1 MDSVLEED
9 VTLPGTL
16 SGCSGLVPNLPD
28 EVDGISPIAGLGS
41 AVLPNVSEE
50 TVSPTRARNMKDF
63 ENQITELKKE
73 NFNLKLRIYFLEE
86 RMQQEFDGPTEHI
99 YKTNIELKVEVESLK
114 RDLQEREQLLIK
126 ASKAVESLAEGGGS
140 EVRRVRE
147 DAQKKVQQV
156 EDLLTKKIL
165 HLEEDVKAA
174 QAELEK
180 AFAGTETEKALRL
193 SLEKKLSEMKKRHEG
208 DLDMAVV
215 LEQKDRLIEELKLS
229 LKSKDALIQC
239 LKEEKSQMACPD
251 ERVSSGEL
259 RGLSA
264 APRGDQ
270 EGGAEAAQMER
281 QQERHRFEERIQAL
295 QEDLR
300 EKEREI
306 ATEKKNS
313 LKRDKAIQGLTMA
326 LKSKEKEVENLNSEI
341 EELRAAFAKVT
352 EVPLK
357 AQTQKFQGSENY
369 EAALLEK
376 AALLAQLNSENLSK
390 SAENHR
396 LRRNIKKVTQAL
408 STLQQERERLEKD
421 LEEARRERSRSDHT
435 IHDLRNEVEKLRD
448 EVNEREKAVENRYKS
463 LLSESNKKLH
473 SQEQMIR
480 SLTGSID
487 PKDLLLQKFSGKGL
501 EAVQQ
506 TYPSQ
511 TGGEL
516 GVRMEG
522 FSEKCSQQSLGS
534 SRIFSE
540 EKQQLDSEEL
550 IQVLKKEQDIYTH
563 LVKSLQD
570 PDSINSLQSELNSIF
585 ALRKQLEQDVLAYR
599 NLQRTLEEQIS
610 EIRRREEEPFSFY
623 SDQTSYL
630 SICLEEPNR
639 FQVEHFSQEELKKK
653 VSDLIQLVKEL
664 YTDNQHLK
672 KTIFDLSCMGFQGGD
687 RLESIG
693 QSELLAGKEDEDMT
707 RTGEDD
713 ENNFLSDQHLEQSDK
728 VTEDYPKGGCK
739 NGYLRHTDSSI
750 LDDGTHKPGCP
761 GDQSVEEGELLNLL
775 APFFNEKATLLLES
789 RPDLLKVLRE
799 LLLERTCLTEQEVS
813 AQHLDGKT
821 EKFFKQMAAQLR
833 GELGHFNQ
841 VNSLS
846 KSCDE
851 GKSPRTAQLGRTGQV
866 SKLELKDASVQTV
879 AVEGD
884 TRRFQNEGRREAWAE
899 KPPDAAFHT
908 EGPPENLCMAPG
920 QQATAPSFPSGT
932 DREAKKSRL
941 PILIKPSRSLGNVYQ
956 LPVTQEVVAQLQGQV
971 LELQGELKEFKIRN
985 KQLHQKLILAEAMTE
1000 GRPAPDKT
1008 LQKAQPLVGAAYQD
1022 SPGEQK
1028 EIKTMPCD
1036 WRDKEGDSDQHTSYE
1051 TDSEICQPDGLAIL
1065 PTCKENPSE
1074 DFPGPTS
1081 VAAYSS
1087 SKNQLSTKVS
1097 VIGTHQSEKMDTSS
1111 DTENLKQKICDL
1123 ETELEGYRNFL
1134 LQLQKHSQCSEAII
1148 TVLCGTEGGQDVL
1161 NKPKGST
1168 DEEEMTFSSL
1178 HQVHYV
1184 KRMKILR
1191 QLAPEV
1197 TDGGLLEGLRQQLV
1211 EQEHELQREQ
1221 NLNMELFSEIHNL
1234 QNKFRDLSPSRYD
1247 SLVQSQ
1253 ARELSLQ
1260 RQQIKDS
1267 HGICV
1272 IYRQHMNAMITAFEQ
1287 LLQASDVDHSVAEG
1301 FQEQLNQCAE
1311 LLEKLEKL
1319 FLNGKS
1325 AEVDKS
1331 PQNEAMER
1339 LEEDG
1344 ITYQH
1349 ILPESPEPSASH
1361 VLSDYEMSEKSSVLS
1376 QDQKQDS
1383 ETGKTSVVTNHF
1395 SQDLVMEH
1403 IQEIRSLRKRLEES
1417 IKTNEK
1423 LRGQLERQGS
1433 GLDPGST
1440 NAFAYG
1446 SELHNSL
1453 TSEICFLRKQNQ
1465 ALNMMLA
1472 KGSRDKQKENE
1483 KLRESLS
1490 RKAANLELLQREY
1503 ACVKGENERL
1513 QREVCELERHNQQLL
1528 QEVGS
1533 SRSELS
1539 RVQEEAKLR
1548 QQLLSQ
1554 NDELL
1559 QSLRV
1564 ELKVYKRL
1572 EEEHRR
1578 PREAGA
1584 ETSGEG
1590 WRGQDPFSDLRGL
1603 LTEIQA
1609 LRGQLEKS
1617 IETNSALQ
1625 GRLEEQ
1631 LATAGKKAH
1640 EAAFTVALQTLSVP
1654 EWPPQPDKHGGDTCP
1669 TARDDSCD
1677 LFDSTRVV
1685 PPRSASE
1692 TPPLSG
1698 NDTDSLSCHSGSS
1711 VTSNPCV
1718 SHLVAG
1724 HRLWA
1729 STSGCHVLG
1738 LTGDY
1743 EALCQQIGQG
1753 QKLFAEMAL
1762 QIQEAPRPASPE
1774 LGPKG
1779 PHLAPLSRFVTS
1791 VGTAKLILEEA
1802 ARLLTL
1808 FWRVS
1813 LPTNGQCTLQCE
1825 QTGEMKAEIT
1835 KLHKKLFEQEKKL
1848 QNSVKLLQLSK
1859 HQEKVIFDQLV
1870 VTHKILRKAR
1880 GNLELRPGGAHPG
1893 TSSPSRPGS

>member
-1 MDSVLEED
+1 MMDSVLEED

-16 SGCSGLVPNLPD
+16 SGCSGLVPSLPD
-28 EVDGISPIAGLGS
+28 EVDGISPIAGLGNG
-41 AVLPNVSEE
+41 VLPDVSEE

-86 RMQQEFDGPTEHI
+86 RMQQEFDGPTEHV

-114 RDLQEREQLLIK
+114 RELQEREQLLIK

-140 EVRRVRE
+140 EVQRVKE
-147 DAQKKVQQV
+147 DARKKVQQV
-156 EDLLTKKIL
+156 EDLLTRRIF

-193 SLEKKLSEMKKRHEG
+193 SLENELSEMKRHEG
-208 DLDMAVV
+208 DSDMAVV

-229 LKSKDALIQC
+229 LKSKEALIQC
-239 LKEEKSQMACPD
+239 LKEEKSQTAGPD
-251 ERVSSGEL
+251 ESVSSGEL

-264 APRGDQ
+264 APRGEQ
-270 EGGAEAAQMER
+270 ERGAEAAQMESQKER
-281 QQERHRFEERIQAL
+281 QRFEERIQAL

-326 LKSKEKEVENLNSEI
+326 LKSKEKEVEALTSEI
-341 EELRAAFAKVT
+341 EELSAAFAKVT
-352 EVPLK
+352 EGPPE
-357 AQTQKFQGSENY
+357 AQTHKFQGSEDY
-369 EAALLEK
+369 EATLLEK
-376 AALLAQLNSENLSK
+376 AALLAQLNSENLTK

-396 LRRNIKKVTQAL
+396 LRRNIKKVTQEL

-421 LEEARRERSRSDHT
+421 LEEAHRESGRGDHT

-473 SQEQMIR
+473 SQEQLIR

-487 PKDLLLQKFSGKGL
+487 PKDLLLQKFSEKGL
-501 EAVQQ
+501 EAVQHNR
-506 TYPSQ
+506 PSQ

-516 GVRMEG
+516 RVRTEG
-522 FSEKCSQQSLGS
+522 LPAKCSLQWSPGGNC
-534 SRIFSE
+534 IFSE
-540 EKQQLDSEEL
+540 EKQQLDYEEL

-570 PDSINSLQSELNSIF
+570 PDSTNSLQAELNSIF
-585 ALRKQLEQDVLAYR
+585 ALRKRLEQDVLSCR
-599 NLQRTLEEQIS
+599 NLRKTLEEQIS

-639 FQVEHFSQEELKKK
+639 FQMEHFSQEELKKK

-672 KTIFDLSCMGFQGGD
+672 KTIFDLSCVGFQGGD
-687 RLESIG
+687 RLESIE
-693 QSELLAGKEDEDMT
+693 QSELLASKEDEDTT

-728 VTEDYPKGGCK
+728 IMEDYSKGGCK
-739 NGYLRHTDSSI
+739 NGYLRRTDSSI
-750 LDDGTHKPGCP
+750 LDYDGTHKPGCP
-761 GDQSVEEGELLNLL
+761 GDQSLEEGELLNLL

-799 LLLERTCLTEQEVS
+799 LLLERMCLMERGVS
-813 AQHLDGKT
+813 AEHLDGET
-821 EKFFKQMAAQLR
+821 EKSLKQMAVQL
-833 GELGHFNQ
+833 GDELGHFTQ

-846 KSCDE
+846 KSHDE
-851 GKSPRTAQLGRTGQV
+851 RKSPQTAQLGRMGQV

-879 AVEGD
+879 AAEGD
-884 TRRFQNEGRREAWAE
+884 TLRFQNEGKREAWEE
-899 KPPDAAFHT
+899 KPPDAMFHT
-908 EGPPENLCMAPG
+908 EGLAPRR
-920 QQATAPSFPSGT
+920 QATALSFPNGT
-932 DREAKKSRL
+932 DKDVKKSRL
-941 PILIKPSRSLGNVYQ
+941 PVLLKPSRSLGNVYR
-956 LPVTQEVVAQLQGQV
+956 LPAGQEVVAQLQGQI

-985 KQLHQKLILAEAMTE
+985 KQLHQKLILAEAMME
-1000 GRPAPDKT
+1000 GRPAADET
-1008 LQKAQPLVGAAYQD
+1008 LQKAQPLVGATYQD

-1028 EIKTMPCD
+1028 GIKTMPCV

-1051 TDSEICQPDGLAIL
+1051 T
-1065 PTCKENPSE
+1065 
-1074 DFPGPTS
+1074 
-1081 VAAYSS
+1081 
-1087 SKNQLSTKVS
+1087 
-1097 VIGTHQSEKMDTSS
+1097 
-1111 DTENLKQKICDL
+1111 
-1123 ETELEGYRNFL
+1123 
-1134 LQLQKHSQCSEAII
+1134 
-1148 TVLCGTEGGQDVL
+1148 
-1161 NKPKGST
+1161 
-1168 DEEEMTFSSL
+1168 
-1178 HQVHYV
+1178 
-1184 KRMKILR
+1184 
-1191 QLAPEV
+1191 
-1197 TDGGLLEGLRQQLV
+1197 
-1211 EQEHELQREQ
+1211 
-1221 NLNMELFSEIHNL
+1221 
-1234 QNKFRDLSPSRYD
+1234 
-1247 SLVQSQ
+1247 
-1253 ARELSLQ
+1253 
-1260 RQQIKDS
+1260 
-1267 HGICV
+1267 
-1272 IYRQHMNAMITAFEQ
+1272 
-1287 LLQASDVDHSVAEG
+1287 
-1301 FQEQLNQCAE
+1301 
-1311 LLEKLEKL
+1311 
-1319 FLNGKS
+1319 GKS
-1325 AEVDKS
+1325 VKVDTS
-1331 PQNEAMER
+1331 PQNEVMER
-1339 LEEDG
+1339 TEEDSV
-1344 ITYQH
+1344 TYQH

-1361 VLSDYEMSEKSSVLS
+1361 VLSDCEMSEKSSVLS

-1383 ETGKTSVVTNHF
+1383 ETGKTSVLANHF

-1403 IQEIRSLRKRLEES
+1403 IQEIRSLRRHLEES

-1433 GLDPGST
+1433 ELNPGST

-1465 ALNMMLA
+1465 ALNTMLA
-1472 KGSRDKQKENE
+1472 RGSRDKQKENE

-1513 QREVCELERHNQQLL
+1513 QREVCEQERHNQQLL
-1528 QEVGS
+1528 QEACS
-1533 SRSELS
+1533 SRSKLS

-1578 PREAGA
+1578 LREAGA
-1584 ETSGEG
+1584 EASGEG

-1617 IETNSALQ
+1617 IKTNSMLQ
-1625 GRLEEQ
+1625 SKLEEQ
-1631 LATAGKKAH
+1631 LAMEGKKAQ
-1640 EAAFTVALQTLSVP
+1640 EAALTVALQTLSVP
-1654 EWPPQPDKHGGDTCP
+1654 ELPLQLDKHGGDKCP
-1669 TARDDSCD
+1669 TAIENSCD
-1677 LFDSTRVV
+1677 LFDSTLAV
-1685 PPRSASE
+1685 PPRSGAKLKPASD
-1692 TPPLSG
+1692 TPSLSG
-1698 NDTDSLSCHSGSS
+1698 NDTDSLSCNSGSS
-1711 VTSNPCV
+1711 VTSTLCV

-1729 STSGCHVLG
+1729 NTSGCHVLG

-1762 QIQEAPRPASPE
+1762 QIQQAPWPASPE
-1774 LGPKG
+1774 LGTEG
-1779 PHLAPLSRFVTS
+1779 PPWVPLNRFVTS

>member
-357 AQTQKFQGSENY
+357 AQTQKFQ
-369 EAALLEK
+369 
-376 AALLAQLNSENLSK
+376 
-390 SAENHR
+390 
-396 LRRNIKKVTQAL
+396 
-408 STLQQERERLEKD
+408 
-421 LEEARRERSRSDHT
+421 
-435 IHDLRNEVEKLRD
+435 DLRNEVEKLRD

>member
-1 MDSVLEED
+1 MDSFTDAVHVPPTSEQRQALCEHGASL
-9 VTLPGTL
+9 VTRL
-16 SGCSGLVPNLPD
+16 SCPL
-28 EVDGISPIAGLGS
+28 
-41 AVLPNVSEE
+41 VLPNVSEE

-932 DREAKKSRL
+932 DRTLKFASLMALPSCQRAKR
-941 PILIKPSRSLGNVYQ
+941 IL
-956 LPVTQEVVAQLQGQV
+956 
-971 LELQGELKEFKIRN
+971 LKIF
-985 KQLHQKLILAEAMTE
+985 Q
-1000 GRPAPDKT
+1000 
-1008 LQKAQPLVGAAYQD
+1008 AQPQ
-1022 SPGEQK
+1022 
-1028 EIKTMPCD
+1028 
-1036 WRDKEGDSDQHTSYE
+1036 
-1051 TDSEICQPDGLAIL
+1051 
-1065 PTCKENPSE
+1065 
-1074 DFPGPTS
+1074 
-1081 VAAYSS
+1081 
-1087 SKNQLSTKVS
+1087 
-1097 VIGTHQSEKMDTSS
+1097 
-1111 DTENLKQKICDL
+1111 
-1123 ETELEGYRNFL
+1123 
-1134 LQLQKHSQCSEAII
+1134 
-1148 TVLCGTEGGQDVL
+1148 
-1161 NKPKGST
+1161 
-1168 DEEEMTFSSL
+1168 
-1178 HQVHYV
+1178 
-1184 KRMKILR
+1184 
-1191 QLAPEV
+1191 
-1197 TDGGLLEGLRQQLV
+1197 
-1211 EQEHELQREQ
+1211 
-1221 NLNMELFSEIHNL
+1221 
-1234 QNKFRDLSPSRYD
+1234 
-1247 SLVQSQ
+1247 
-1253 ARELSLQ
+1253 
-1260 RQQIKDS
+1260 
-1267 HGICV
+1267 
-1272 IYRQHMNAMITAFEQ
+1272 
-1287 LLQASDVDHSVAEG
+1287 
-1301 FQEQLNQCAE
+1301 
-1311 LLEKLEKL
+1311 
-1319 FLNGKS
+1319 
-1325 AEVDKS
+1325 
-1331 PQNEAMER
+1331 
-1339 LEEDG
+1339 
-1344 ITYQH
+1344 
-1349 ILPESPEPSASH
+1349 
-1361 VLSDYEMSEKSSVLS
+1361 
-1376 QDQKQDS
+1376 
-1383 ETGKTSVVTNHF
+1383 
-1395 SQDLVMEH
+1395 
-1403 IQEIRSLRKRLEES
+1403 
-1417 IKTNEK
+1417 
-1423 LRGQLERQGS
+1423 
-1433 GLDPGST
+1433 
-1440 NAFAYG
+1440 
-1446 SELHNSL
+1446 
-1453 TSEICFLRKQNQ
+1453 
-1465 ALNMMLA
+1465 
-1472 KGSRDKQKENE
+1472 
-1483 KLRESLS
+1483 
-1490 RKAANLELLQREY
+1490 
-1503 ACVKGENERL
+1503 
-1513 QREVCELERHNQQLL
+1513 
-1528 QEVGS
+1528 
-1533 SRSELS
+1533 
-1539 RVQEEAKLR
+1539 
-1548 QQLLSQ
+1548 
-1554 NDELL
+1554 
-1559 QSLRV
+1559 
-1564 ELKVYKRL
+1564 
-1572 EEEHRR
+1572 
-1578 PREAGA
+1578 
-1584 ETSGEG
+1584 
-1590 WRGQDPFSDLRGL
+1590 
-1603 LTEIQA
+1603 
-1609 LRGQLEKS
+1609 
-1617 IETNSALQ
+1617 
-1625 GRLEEQ
+1625 
-1631 LATAGKKAH
+1631 
-1640 EAAFTVALQTLSVP
+1640 
-1654 EWPPQPDKHGGDTCP
+1654 
-1669 TARDDSCD
+1669 
-1677 LFDSTRVV
+1677 
-1685 PPRSASE
+1685 
-1692 TPPLSG
+1692 
-1698 NDTDSLSCHSGSS
+1698 
-1711 VTSNPCV
+1711 
-1718 SHLVAG
+1718 
-1724 HRLWA
+1724 
-1729 STSGCHVLG
+1729 
-1738 LTGDY
+1738 
-1743 EALCQQIGQG
+1743 
-1753 QKLFAEMAL
+1753 
-1762 QIQEAPRPASPE
+1762 
-1774 LGPKG
+1774 
-1779 PHLAPLSRFVTS
+1779 
-1791 VGTAKLILEEA
+1791 
-1802 ARLLTL
+1802 
-1808 FWRVS
+1808 
-1813 LPTNGQCTLQCE
+1813 
-1825 QTGEMKAEIT
+1825 
-1835 KLHKKLFEQEKKL
+1835 
-1848 QNSVKLLQLSK
+1848 
-1859 HQEKVIFDQLV
+1859 
-1870 VTHKILRKAR
+1870 
-1880 GNLELRPGGAHPG
+1880 
-1893 TSSPSRPGS
+1893 

>member
-1 MDSVLEED
+1 MESVLEED

-16 SGCSGLVPNLPD
+16 GGCSGLVPNLPD
-28 EVDGISPIAGLGS
+28 DVDGISPIAGLGNG
-41 AVLPNVSEE
+41 VLPNVSEE

-86 RMQQEFDGPTEHI
+86 RMQQEFDGPTEHV

-114 RDLQEREQLLIK
+114 RELQEREQLLIK

-140 EVRRVRE
+140 EVQRVTE
-147 DAQKKVQQV
+147 DAQKKVRQV
-156 EDLLTKKIL
+156 EELLNERIF

-193 SLEKKLSEMKKRHEG
+193 SLENKLSEMKKRHEG
-208 DLDMAVV
+208 ALDMTVV

-229 LKSKDALIQC
+229 LKSKEALIQC

-251 ERVSSGEL
+251 ESVSSGEL

-264 APRGDQ
+264 APRGEKERD
-270 EGGAEAAQMER
+270 AEAVQMELQKER
-281 QQERHRFEERIQAL
+281 QRFEETIQAL

-326 LKSKEKEVENLNSEI
+326 LKSKEKEVGDLNAEIQELSAAFAEATEVPPKAETQKLQGSEDCGAALLDKATLLVQLRSENLN
-341 EELRAAFAKVT
+341 
-352 EVPLK
+352 
-357 AQTQKFQGSENY
+357 
-369 EAALLEK
+369 
-376 AALLAQLNSENLSK
+376 K

-396 LRRNIKKVTQAL
+396 LRRSVRKVTQEL
-408 STLQQERERLEKD
+408 SRLQQERERLEKD
-421 LEEARRERSRSDHT
+421 LEEAHRERSRGDRT

-448 EVNEREKAVENRYKS
+448 EVNEREKAVENHYKS

-480 SLTGSID
+480 SLTGSMN
-487 PKDLLLQKFSGKGL
+487 PKDLLLRKFSEKDS

-506 TYPSQ
+506 NRHSQ
-511 TGGEL
+511 TGEDL
-516 GVRMEG
+516 TVRSED
-522 FSEKCSQQSLGS
+522 SPEKCSLWRSPCKRL
-534 SRIFSE
+534 FSE
-540 EKQQLDSEEL
+540 EKRQLDYEEL

-563 LVKSLQD
+563 LVKSLQN
-570 PDSINSLQSELNSIF
+570 PDSINSLQAELSSIS
-585 ALRKQLEQDVLAYR
+585 ALRTQLEQDVLSCR

-610 EIRRREEEPFSFY
+610 DIRRREEEPFSFY

-630 SICLEEPNR
+630 SICLEEHNR
-639 FQVEHFSQEELKKK
+639 LQVEHFSQEELKKK

-672 KTIFDLSCMGFQGGD
+672 KTIFDLSCVGFQGGD
-687 RLESIG
+687 GPEATE
-693 QSELLAGKEDEDMT
+693 QTELLASKEDEDTT
-707 RTGEDD
+707 RLGEDD
-713 ENNFLSDQHLEQSDK
+713 ENNFLSDQLLEQSNK
-728 VTEDYPKGGCK
+728 VAEDYSKGGCK
-739 NGYLRHTDSSI
+739 NGYLRHTDSNI
-750 LDDGTHKPGCP
+750 LDSDGAHKPGCP
-761 GDQSVEEGELLNLL
+761 RDRSLEEGELMNLL
-775 APFFNEKATLLLES
+775 APFFSEKATLLLES

-799 LLLERTCLTEQEVS
+799 LLLERICLAEQGVS
-813 AQHLDGKT
+813 AEHLDGKT
-821 EKFFKQMAAQLR
+821 ETSLRQMVVQLR
-833 GELGHFNQ
+833 GELGHFTRP
-841 VNSLS
+841 NSLS
-846 KSCDE
+846 KSHDE
-851 GKSPRTAQLGRTGQV
+851 LKSPRTARLEMAGEA
-866 SKLELKDASVQTV
+866 SKPEPKDASVQTV
-879 AVEGD
+879 TVEGD
-884 TRRFQNEGRREAWAE
+884 MLRFQQEGKREAWEE
-899 KPPDAAFHT
+899 KPPDAVLHM
-908 EGPPENLCMAPG
+908 EGQPENLCAMSERHVTPLAFPG
-920 QQATAPSFPSGT
+920 GT
-932 DREAKKSRL
+932 HKDAKKSRL
-941 PILIKPSRSLGNVYQ
+941 PILIKASRSLGNVYR
-956 LPVTQEVVAQLQGQV
+956 LPATQELVTQLQGQV
-971 LELQGELKEFKIRN
+971 LELQGELKELKVRN
-985 KQLHQKLILAEAMTE
+985 RQLRQKLILAEAMTE
-1000 GRPAPDKT
+1000 GRPAPDKM
-1008 LQKAQPLVGAAYQD
+1008 LLKAQPLVGAAYQD

-1028 EIKTMPCD
+1028 GIRTMACV
-1036 WRDKEGDSDQHTSYE
+1036 WRDKEGDSYQHTSHE
-1051 TDSEICQPDGLAIL
+1051 TDSEIYQPDGLAVL
-1065 PTCKENPSE
+1065 PTCNENPSE

-1081 VAAYSS
+1081 VATYLS
-1087 SKNQLSTKVS
+1087 QLPTKVR
-1097 VIGTHQSEKMDTSS
+1097 VIGTHQSENVDTSG
-1111 DTENLKQKICDL
+1111 DAENLKQKICDL

-1134 LQLQKHSQCSEAII
+1134 FQLHKHSQCSEAII
-1148 TVLCGTEGGQDVL
+1148 TVLCGTEEAAQDAL

-1168 DEEEMTFSSL
+1168 DGEEMTFSSL
-1178 HQVHYV
+1178 QQVRYV
-1184 KRMKILR
+1184 KHMKILH

-1197 TDGGLLEGLRQQLV
+1197 TDGGLLEGLRRQLV
-1211 EQEHELQREQ
+1211 DQECQLQKEQ
-1221 NLNMELFSEIHNL
+1221 NLNVELFSEIRNL
-1234 QNKFRDLSPSRYD
+1234 QNRFRDLSPSRYD

-1272 IYRQHMNAMITAFEQ
+1272 IYRRHMNTVIKAFEE
-1287 LLQASDVDHSVAEG
+1287 LLQASDVDRYVAEG

-1319 FLNGKS
+1319 FLDGKS
-1325 AEVDKS
+1325 VEVEMSTQDE
-1331 PQNEAMER
+1331 PMER
-1339 LEEDG
+1339 IEEDNL
-1344 ITYQH
+1344 TYQH

-1361 VLSDYEMSEKSSVLS
+1361 ALSDCEMSEKSSGLS
-1376 QDQKQDS
+1376 RDQKQDS
-1383 ETGKTSVVTNHF
+1383 ETGRTSVMANHF

-1403 IQEIRSLRKRLEES
+1403 IQEIRSLRRRLEES

-1423 LRGQLERQGS
+1423 LRGQLERQGCEF
-1433 GLDPGST
+1433 DQGST
-1440 NAFAYG
+1440 NGLAYG

-1465 ALNMMLA
+1465 ALNTMLA

-1503 ACVKGENERL
+1503 ACLKEENERL
-1513 QREVCELERHNQQLL
+1513 QKEVCERDRHSQQLLREVCSTRN
-1528 QEVGS
+1528 
-1533 SRSELS
+1533 ELS
-1539 RVQEEAKLR
+1539 RVQEEAKSR

-1554 NDELL
+1554 NNRLL

-1564 ELKVYKRL
+1564 ELKVYAKL
-1572 EEEHRR
+1572 DEEHRR
-1578 PREAGA
+1578 PREP
-1584 ETSGEG
+1584 SGEG
-1590 WRGQDPFSDLRGL
+1590 WRGQDPFSDLHGL

-1609 LRGQLEKS
+1609 LRGQLERS
-1617 IETNSALQ
+1617 IETNSMLQ
-1625 GRLEEQ
+1625 SKLEGQ
-1631 LATAGKKAH
+1631 LAKEGKKAQ
-1640 EAAFTVALQTLSVP
+1640 EGALTGALQTPCVP
-1654 EWPPQPDKHGGDTCP
+1654 EWPLQLDKHDADKCPMPGDN
-1669 TARDDSCD
+1669 SCGP
-1677 LFDSTRVV
+1677 FDSRLVA

-1698 NDTDSLSCHSGSS
+1698 NDTDSLSCGSGTS
-1711 VTSNPCV
+1711 VTGTPCA
-1718 SHLVAG
+1718 SHLVPG

-1729 STSGCHVLG
+1729 DDSGCHVLG
-1738 LTGDY
+1738 LTGDF

-1753 QKLFAEMAL
+1753 QKLLAEMAL
-1762 QIQEAPRPASPE
+1762 QIQEAPHPAGLE
-1774 LGPKG
+1774 LETKG
-1779 PHLAPLSRFVTS
+1779 PHSAPPGGFVTG

-1813 LPTNGQCTLQCE
+1813 LPTNDQCSLQGE
-1825 QTGEMKAEIT
+1825 QAGEMKAEIT
-1835 KLHKKLFEQEKKL
+1835 RLHKKLFEQEKKL

-1859 HQEKVIFDQLV
+1859 RQEKVIFDQLV

-1893 TSSPSRPGS
+1893 TSSPGRPGS

>member
-1 MDSVLEED
+1 MMDSVLEED

-16 SGCSGLVPNLPD
+16 SGCSGLVPSLPD
-28 EVDGISPIAGLGS
+28 EVDGISPIAGLGNG
-41 AVLPNVSEE
+41 VLPDVSEE

-86 RMQQEFDGPTEHI
+86 RMQQEFDGPTEHV

-114 RDLQEREQLLIK
+114 RELQEREQLLIK

-140 EVRRVRE
+140 EVQRVKE
-147 DAQKKVQQV
+147 DARKKVQQV
-156 EDLLTKKIL
+156 EDLLTRRIF

-193 SLEKKLSEMKKRHEG
+193 SLENELSEMKRHEG
-208 DLDMAVV
+208 DSDMAVV

-229 LKSKDALIQC
+229 LKSKEALIQC
-239 LKEEKSQMACPD
+239 LKEEKSQTAGPD
-251 ERVSSGEL
+251 ESVSSGEL

-264 APRGDQ
+264 APRGEQ
-270 EGGAEAAQMER
+270 ERGAEAAQMESQKER
-281 QQERHRFEERIQAL
+281 QRFEERIQAL

-326 LKSKEKEVENLNSEI
+326 LKSKEKEVEALTSEI
-341 EELRAAFAKVT
+341 EELSAAFAKVT
-352 EVPLK
+352 EGPPE
-357 AQTQKFQGSENY
+357 AQTHKFQGSEDY
-369 EAALLEK
+369 EATLLEK
-376 AALLAQLNSENLSK
+376 AALLAQLNSENLTK

-396 LRRNIKKVTQAL
+396 LRRNIKKVTQEL

-421 LEEARRERSRSDHT
+421 LEEAHRESGRGDHT

-473 SQEQMIR
+473 SQEQLIR

-487 PKDLLLQKFSGKGL
+487 PKDLLLQKFSEKGL
-501 EAVQQ
+501 EAVQHNR
-506 TYPSQ
+506 PSQ

-516 GVRMEG
+516 RVRTEG
-522 FSEKCSQQSLGS
+522 LPAKCSLQWSPGGNC
-534 SRIFSE
+534 IFSE
-540 EKQQLDSEEL
+540 EKQQLDYEEL

-570 PDSINSLQSELNSIF
+570 PDSTNSLQAELNSIF
-585 ALRKQLEQDVLAYR
+585 ALRKRLEQDVLSCR
-599 NLQRTLEEQIS
+599 NLRKTLEEQIS
-610 EIRRREEEPFSFY
+610 EIRRREEPFSFY

-639 FQVEHFSQEELKKK
+639 FQMEHFSQEELKKK

-672 KTIFDLSCMGFQGGD
+672 KTIFDLSCVGFQGGD
-687 RLESIG
+687 RLESIE
-693 QSELLAGKEDEDMT
+693 QSED
-707 RTGEDD
+707 
-713 ENNFLSDQHLEQSDK
+713 
-728 VTEDYPKGGCK
+728 V
-739 NGYLRHTDSSI
+739 
-750 LDDGTHKPGCP
+750 
-761 GDQSVEEGELLNLL
+761 
-775 APFFNEKATLLLES
+775 
-789 RPDLLKVLRE
+789 
-799 LLLERTCLTEQEVS
+799 
-813 AQHLDGKT
+813 
-821 EKFFKQMAAQLR
+821 
-833 GELGHFNQ
+833 
-841 VNSLS
+841 
-846 KSCDE
+846 
-851 GKSPRTAQLGRTGQV
+851 
-866 SKLELKDASVQTV
+866 
-879 AVEGD
+879 
-884 TRRFQNEGRREAWAE
+884 
-899 KPPDAAFHT
+899 
-908 EGPPENLCMAPG
+908 
-920 QQATAPSFPSGT
+920 
-932 DREAKKSRL
+932 KKSRL
-941 PILIKPSRSLGNVYQ
+941 PVLLKPSRSLGNVYR
-956 LPVTQEVVAQLQGQV
+956 LPAGQEVVAQLQGQI

-985 KQLHQKLILAEAMTE
+985 KQLHQKLILAEAMME
-1000 GRPAPDKT
+1000 GRPAADET
-1008 LQKAQPLVGAAYQD
+1008 LQKAQPLVGATYQD

-1028 EIKTMPCD
+1028 GIKTMPCV

-1065 PTCKENPSE
+1065 PMCKGNPSE
-1074 DFPGPTS
+1074 DFPGPAS
-1081 VAAYSS
+1081 VAAYLSS
-1087 SKNQLSTKVS
+1087 ENQLSTKVS
-1097 VIGTHQSEKMDTSS
+1097 VMGTHQSENIDTSS

-1123 ETELEGYRNFL
+1123 EAELEGYRNFL
-1134 LQLQKHSQCSEAII
+1134 FQLQKHSQCSEAII
-1148 TVLCGTEGGQDVL
+1148 TVLCGTEGGQDVS

-1168 DEEEMTFSSL
+1168 DDDEMPFSSL

-1184 KRMKILR
+1184 KHMKILP
-1191 QLAPEV
+1191 QLAPEL
-1197 TDGGLLEGLRQQLV
+1197 TEGGLLEGLRRQPV
-1211 EQEHELQREQ
+1211 EQEYELQKEQ
-1221 NLNMELFSEIHNL
+1221 SLNMELFREIHNL

-1272 IYRQHMNAMITAFEQ
+1272 LYRQHMNATMKAFEQ
-1287 LLQASDVDHSVAEG
+1287 LLQASNVDHYVAEG

-1325 AEVDKS
+1325 VKVDTS
-1331 PQNEAMER
+1331 PQNEVMER
-1339 LEEDG
+1339 TEEDSV
-1344 ITYQH
+1344 TYQH

-1361 VLSDYEMSEKSSVLS
+1361 VLSDCEMSEKSSVLS

-1383 ETGKTSVVTNHF
+1383 ETGKTSVLANHF

-1403 IQEIRSLRKRLEES
+1403 IQEIRSLRRHLEES

-1433 GLDPGST
+1433 ELNPGST

-1465 ALNMMLA
+1465 ALNTMLA
-1472 KGSRDKQKENE
+1472 RGSRDKQKENE

-1513 QREVCELERHNQQLL
+1513 QREVCEQERHNQQLL
-1528 QEVGS
+1528 QEACS
-1533 SRSELS
+1533 SRSKLS

-1578 PREAGA
+1578 LREAGA
-1584 ETSGEG
+1584 EASGEG

-1617 IETNSALQ
+1617 IKTNSMLQ
-1625 GRLEEQ
+1625 SKLEEQ
-1631 LATAGKKAH
+1631 LAMEGKKAQ
-1640 EAAFTVALQTLSVP
+1640 EAALTVALQTLSVP
-1654 EWPPQPDKHGGDTCP
+1654 ELPLQLDKHGGDKCP
-1669 TARDDSCD
+1669 TAIENSCD
-1677 LFDSTRVV
+1677 LFDSTLAV
-1685 PPRSASE
+1685 PPRSASD
-1692 TPPLSG
+1692 TPSLSG
-1698 NDTDSLSCHSGSS
+1698 NDTDSLSCNSGSS
-1711 VTSNPCV
+1711 VTSTLCV

-1729 STSGCHVLG
+1729 NTSGCHVLG

-1762 QIQEAPRPASPE
+1762 QIQQAPWPASPE
-1774 LGPKG
+1774 LGTEG
-1779 PHLAPLSRFVTS
+1779 PPWVPLNRFVTS

>member
-63 ENQITELKKE
+63 EN
-73 NFNLKLRIYFLEE
+73 
-86 RMQQEFDGPTEHI
+86 
-99 YKTNIELKVEVESLK
+99 NIELKVEVESLK

>member
-1 MDSVLEED
+1 TMDSVLEED

-41 AVLPNVSEE
+41 GVLPNVSEE

-326 LKSKEKEVENLNSEI
+326 LKSKEKEVEDLNSEI
-341 EELRAAFAKVT
+341 EKLSAAFAKVT

-357 AQTQKFQGSENY
+357 AQTQKFQGSEND

-396 LRRNIKKVTQAL
+396 LRRNIKKVTQEL
-408 STLQQERERLEKD
+408 NTLQQERQRLEKD
-421 LEEARRERSRSDHT
+421 LEEAHRERSRSDHT
-435 IHDLRNEVEKLRD
+435 IH
-448 EVNEREKAVENRYKS
+448 
-463 LLSESNKKLH
+463 
-473 SQEQMIR
+473 
-480 SLTGSID
+480 
-487 PKDLLLQKFSGKGL
+487 KFSGKGL
-501 EAVQQ
+501 GAVQQ

-522 FSEKCSQQSLGS
+522 FSEKCSQCSPGS

-570 PDSINSLQSELNSIF
+570 PDSINSLQTELNSIF

-693 QSELLAGKEDEDMT
+693 QSELLASKEDEDMT

-761 GDQSVEEGELLNLL
+761 GDQSVEGGELLNLL

-799 LLLERTCLTEQEVS
+799 LLLEQTCLTEQGVS

-821 EKFFKQMAAQLR
+821 EKFLKQMAAQLR
-833 GELGHFNQ
+833 SELGHFNQ

-846 KSCDE
+846 KSHDE
-851 GKSPRTAQLGRTGQV
+851 GKSLRTAQLGRTGQV

-884 TRRFQNEGRREAWAE
+884 TRRFQNEGKREAWAE
-899 KPPDAAFHT
+899 KPPDAVFHT

-941 PILIKPSRSLGNVYQ
+941 PILIKPSRSLGNMYQ

-985 KQLHQKLILAEAMTE
+985 KQLHQKLILAEAMME

-1087 SKNQLSTKVS
+1087 SKNQLSTEVS

-1234 QNKFRDLSPSRYD
+1234 QNKCRDLSPSRYD

-1344 ITYQH
+1344 VTYQH

-1361 VLSDYEMSEKSSVLS
+1361 ALSDYEMSEKSSVLS

-1383 ETGKTSVVTNHF
+1383 ETGKTSVLTNHF

-1433 GLDPGST
+1433 ELDPGST

-1513 QREVCELERHNQQLL
+1513 QREVCGLERHSQQLL
-1528 QEVGS
+1528 REVGS
-1533 SRSELS
+1533 SRGELS

-1578 PREAGA
+1578 PR
-1584 ETSGEG
+1584 
-1590 WRGQDPFSDLRGL
+1590 
-1603 LTEIQA
+1603 
-1609 LRGQLEKS
+1609 
-1617 IETNSALQ
+1617 
-1625 GRLEEQ
+1625 
-1631 LATAGKKAH
+1631 
-1640 EAAFTVALQTLSVP
+1640 
-1654 EWPPQPDKHGGDTCP
+1654 GGDTGP
-1669 TARDDSCD
+1669 TARDDSGD
-1677 LFDSTRVV
+1677 LFDSTLVV

-1692 TPPLSG
+1692 TPPPSE

-1729 STSGCHVLG
+1729 NTSGCHVLG

-1774 LGPKG
+1774 LEPKG

-1791 VGTAKLILEEA
+1791 VGTARLILEEA